1 MILRCHFV
9 ISDIHL
15 FLLFISIHPI
25 SFPCLFMH
33 DPLLHSFNY
42 RALNYVSL
50 NSKRSTLLQLYFC
63 YCYPGMF
70 ILCVRLSIHLKLMH
84 FKVSV
89 YFPLNFEAWL
99 LTRVWLLF
107 FLVFSF
113 SEKFKHYKV
122 YKFHVLFCITHY
134 ILSQSLSSHTCSH
147 SKKKKKTFLFYLKY
161 LKNNLITKHLLNCKE
176 YLKSKQSPY
185 INSSLLIINIS

>member
-15 FLLFISIHPI
+15 FSLFISIHPI
-25 SFPCLFMH
+25 SFPSLFMH

-70 ILCVRLSIHLKLMH
+70 ILCVRLSIHLMLMH

-147 SKKKKKTFLFYLKY
+147 IKKKKLPVLSKISEEQPYYQASSELQRIPKVKAISIYQFLPS
-161 LKNNLITKHLLNCKE
+161 HH
-176 YLKSKQSPY
+176 
-185 INSSLLIINIS
+185 